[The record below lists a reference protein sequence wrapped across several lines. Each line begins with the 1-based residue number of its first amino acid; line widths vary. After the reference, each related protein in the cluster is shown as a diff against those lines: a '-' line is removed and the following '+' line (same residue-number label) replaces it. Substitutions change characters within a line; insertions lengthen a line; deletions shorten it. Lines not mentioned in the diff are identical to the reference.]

1 MKWQTTLSSYRNY
14 LKIERGLSQNSINSY
29 VMDIEKLISFLDENK
44 ILVTPLTI
52 TDEEIQQFVYSVAQK
67 INPRSQARL
76 ISGLKS
82 FFKYLIFEGYRKES
96 LWNSLRHLKQVE
108 NYQIRYL
115 KKKLIKLIGAIELI
129 IP

>member
-52 TDEEIQQFVYSVAQK
+52 TDEEIQQFCVFGSAK
-67 INPRSQARL
+67 R
-76 ISGLKS
+76 
-82 FFKYLIFEGYRKES
+82 
-96 LWNSLRHLKQVE
+96 
-108 NYQIRYL
+108 
-115 KKKLIKLIGAIELI
+115 
-129 IP
+129 